1 MLLAVW
7 RAFHRVQNEVNKH
20 MMTDPWLLEHKSEI
34 YWNMLQTAEQVAKR
48 YNIAR
53 ELQDQYGVQ
62 SQQRASAAQAA
73 GLTKAE
79 MIAVTTTM
87 ATVDKVTG
95 MVVTKEVTADRD
107 EGIRA
112 DTTYDAGS
120 GIKAATP
127 AV

>member
-1 MLLAVW
+1 
-7 RAFHRVQNEVNKH
+7 
-20 MMTDPWLLEHKSEI
+20 MTDPWLLEHKSEI

-53 ELQDQYGVQ
+53 EFQDQYGVQ

-73 GLTKAE
+73 GLTKDE

-95 MVVTKEVTADRD
+95 MVITKEVTVDRD

-112 DTTYDAGS
+112 DTDVS
-120 GIKAATP
+120 
-127 AV
+127 